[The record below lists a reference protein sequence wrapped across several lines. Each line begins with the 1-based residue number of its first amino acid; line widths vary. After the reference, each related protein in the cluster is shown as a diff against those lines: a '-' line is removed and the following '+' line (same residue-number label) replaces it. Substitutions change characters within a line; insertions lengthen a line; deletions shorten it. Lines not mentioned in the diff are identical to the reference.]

1 MHEHHAWQHTS
12 TTPLHL
18 HNMMPRHMHKH
29 MHMHAHTRTNTFN
42 HTHTTICKSSG
53 QTHRNTLTVVLLL
66 TVLCAMRNET
76 KPQNVNTFIWLGK
89 MKHTVQS
96 WNITAMETN
105 VPCNHVSGNTC
116 AQTQTHTLPGLC
128 HSAAVTATALRAP
141 AHSQLLLRLT
151 AIKVISEFSKTRHL
165 CCFRSP
171 PVLEL
176 SLPFEPLS

>member
-1 MHEHHAWQHTS
+1 
-12 TTPLHL
+12 
-18 HNMMPRHMHKH
+18 
-29 MHMHAHTRTNTFN
+29 
-42 HTHTTICKSSG
+42 
-53 QTHRNTLTVVLLL
+53 
-66 TVLCAMRNET
+66 MRNET

-89 MKHTVQS
+89 MKHTVLC

-105 VPCNHVSGNTC
+105 VPCNHVACNTC

-165 CCFRSP
+165 SCLSSP
-171 PVLEL
+171 PVLER
-176 SLPFEPLS
+176 SLPFEPLIKKKTFLVLFLLLGAQSSGFSSAFYLDSVSATGPSLPVLPHPSSAPLLMCRRTI